1 MKRYGRAS
9 LSEFLDDFI
18 VYRNLIP
25 VDTSLPALV
34 DIAEELGIK
43 KGVVP
48 RKTSE
53 EYALVMVQLL
63 QAARKM
69 ELTQSEI
76 TRIVMVGDT
85 LMNDGTAFR
94 NICRVGGWQGI
105 AFIGSERKE
114 RKSFQVEEYV
124 GSKIY
129 ISNRWSGLQEF
140 NHFCRQNDFEIN
152 GNSAVLVDIDKTAV
166 GARGRNDKV
175 IDEVRVQAA
184 IDTASSLLGEDYDPN
199 SFQDSYQRINRPEFH
214 PFTTDNQ
221 DYLVY
226 ICLILGSDIITLDVL
241 VDKVNSGEMSSF
253 DQFVSYVDAHSDKLK
268 LSLRAMHEEVYA
280 LVKSG
285 DPTPF
290 KAFRYNEYLTT
301 ITRMGQ
307 LGKNPSVSEML
318 TQEIVITQEVRE
330 AALSWREQGAFIFG
344 LSDKPDEASIPTPE
358 LASKGYKPIHQVET
372 DVVGE

>member
-199 SFQDSYQRINRPEFH
+199 SFDWPPNTPAIRGPASGNP
-214 PFTTDNQ
+214 NQ
-221 DYLVY
+221 
-226 ICLILGSDIITLDVL
+226 
-241 VDKVNSGEMSSF
+241 
-253 DQFVSYVDAHSDKLK
+253 
-268 LSLRAMHEEVYA
+268 
-280 LVKSG
+280 
-285 DPTPF
+285 
-290 KAFRYNEYLTT
+290 EYLSDG
-301 ITRMGQ
+301 I
-307 LGKNPSVSEML
+307 SEN
-318 TQEIVITQEVRE
+318 IIS
-330 AALSWREQGAFIFG
+330 ALSKISKIILAYSGMRDWTQTEHAGPFVRQIF
-344 LSDKPDEASIPTPE
+344 LNRLNQHLTI
-358 LASKGYKPIHQVET
+358 Y
-372 DVVGE
+372 